1 MSRGPGRLAAL
12 LVLVVALLAPSTAQ
26 ASLARYQPDDARWYS
41 ALRLDEVHRETTGK
55 GVKVAIIDGSIDLT
69 VPELRGADIT
79 LGRSVTGKKSVSVP
93 GAGAANHGTAMTVLV
108 AGQGNGGVTGVA
120 PDAEVTFYQA
130 NRDPYTDSL
139 ASPAAL
145 IEQAARD
152 GADVISV
159 SLASGDADENDP
171 AVREA
176 IAAGAVVVAGGGEA
190 GSPGISSPASAPGV
204 VAVGAADRNAKAWSE
219 QPGQRDDLS
228 ATLAITAPGVE
239 VPAGASSTERRG
251 AVWTPA
257 YPRTGTS
264 PATAITAGALALV
277 KQKFPDATG
286 NQLVQQLIHS
296 TGRSGDADYFGW
308 ERPNG
313 FGILSVRNMLERDPT
328 GWPDENPLTRGVEA
342 AVKTY
347 PLSVYGDSAD
357 PAPSAETTTSP
368 AAADTTDAAAD
379 DGTGPLPWVL
389 GAVAV
394 LVLVTAGIVVARRHH
409 RPSEEA

>member
-1 MSRGPGRLAAL
+1 
-12 LVLVVALLAPSTAQ
+12 
-26 ASLARYQPDDARWYS
+26 
-41 ALRLDEVHRETTGK
+41 
-55 GVKVAIIDGSIDLT
+55 
-69 VPELRGADIT
+69 
-79 LGRSVTGKKSVSVP
+79 
-93 GAGAANHGTAMTVLV
+93 
-108 AGQGNGGVTGVA
+108 
-120 PDAEVTFYQA
+120 
-130 NRDPYTDSL
+130 
-139 ASPAAL
+139 
-145 IEQAARD
+145 
-152 GADVISV
+152 
-159 SLASGDADENDP
+159 
-171 AVREA
+171 
-176 IAAGAVVVAGGGEA
+176 
-190 GSPGISSPASAPGV
+190 
-204 VAVGAADRNAKAWSE
+204 
-219 QPGQRDDLS
+219 
-228 ATLAITAPGVE
+228 
-239 VPAGASSTERRG
+239 
-251 AVWTPA
+251 
-257 YPRTGTS
+257 
-264 PATAITAGALALV
+264 V
-277 KQKFPDATG
+277 KQKFTDATG